1 MAKAVAIHAVVV
13 VALIGMLLF
22 FALIIFWHWL
32 NLQQI
37 EASKAACAV
46 KFSNCCLEWYKKDY
60 QGDPC
65 DWASIPPKG
74 NECDKFNIIEPT
86 SKDQCKL

>member
-37 EASKAACAV
+37 ETSKAACSV
-46 KFSNCCLEWYKKDY
+46 KYANCCIQLKQDKS
-60 QGDPC
+60 C
-65 DWASIPPKG
+65 DWANTPPK
-74 NECDKFNIIEPT
+74 ECEKFDITEPT
-86 SKDQCKL
+86 SKEQCKI